1 MDKIIRNNCMWKEL
15 RVKRIKIGIKIII
28 NKINKT
34 KIKISKIN
42 KIKIKINIKKIK
54 INKIINY

>member
-15 RVKRIKIGIKIII
+15 RVKRIKIGIKI
-28 NKINKT
+28 KIN

-42 KIKIKINIKKIK
+42 KIKIKIKKIK

>member
-15 RVKRIKIGIKIII
+15 RVKRIKIGIKI
-28 NKINKT
+28 
-34 KIKISKIN
+34 KIN
-42 KIKIKINIKKIK
+42 KIKIKIKKIK